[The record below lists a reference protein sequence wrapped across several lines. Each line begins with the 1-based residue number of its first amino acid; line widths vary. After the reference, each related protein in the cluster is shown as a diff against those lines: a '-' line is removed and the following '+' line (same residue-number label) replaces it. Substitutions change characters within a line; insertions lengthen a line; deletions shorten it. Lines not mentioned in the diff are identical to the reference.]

1 MDPNRSKVFVK
12 MVGQKDQRIMK
23 RWSTG
28 SWLLLPYRT
37 NFVVLKEKNMQLL
50 FSNTVGGRVH
60 QARRDWADG

>member
-1 MDPNRSKVFVK
+1 